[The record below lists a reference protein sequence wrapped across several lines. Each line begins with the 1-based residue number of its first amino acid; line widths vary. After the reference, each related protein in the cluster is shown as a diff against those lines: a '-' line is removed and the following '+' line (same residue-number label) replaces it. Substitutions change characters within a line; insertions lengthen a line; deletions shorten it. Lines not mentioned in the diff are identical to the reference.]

1 MGKISKKILRLSLI
15 LIITLFVSFPAF
27 SQFGKFSLFGGP
39 MIGWHIPNV
48 DDLNTQLRTSGLP
61 ELNTDGYFTIGGGG
75 YMDVPKLDGLRIGGL
90 GTGFS
95 TETSI
100 VTSGDITKR
109 VNYKI
114 GYGGVSF
121 EYVHSMGDIIEL
133 TGGATLAT
141 GELVIDIY
149 QYKNGSTSWTQ
160 NWNEL
165 TNTSSSQNIS
175 RQMALR
181 FYSATPK
188 VGIGIFLRSYLYAK
202 INAGY
207 MLSANSGWTGETGE
221 EINDAPSGIK
231 ADGLVFDFSLNF
243 GLFFK

>member
-1 MGKISKKILRLSLI
+1 MPKILKISAVLLVILLS
-15 LIITLFVSFPAF
+15 TSEGY

-39 MIGWHIPNV
+39 MVGWHIPQV
-48 DDLNTQLRTSGLP
+48 DEINNQLRTSGLP
-61 ELNTDGYFTIGGGG
+61 EISRDGYFTIGGGG
-75 YMDVPKLDGLRIGGL
+75 YMDVPKLDGFRIGGL
-90 GTGFS
+90 GTSFS
-95 TETSI
+95 TESKI
-100 VTSGDITKR
+100 VTADNFTKR

-114 GYGGVSF
+114 GYGGVSM
-121 EYVHSMGDIIEL
+121 EYVKPLGE
-133 TGGATLAT
+133 TFEFTAGATLAT
-141 GELVIDIY
+141 GELIVDIY
-149 QYKNGSTSWTQ
+149 QYKNGTTSWTQ

-175 RQMALR
+175 RSMSLR

-207 MLSANSGWTGETGE
+207 MLSANSGWTGENGE
-221 EINDAPSGIK
+221 EITDAPKDIK

>member
-1 MGKISKKILRLSLI
+1 MLKKMRLSLVLLMI
-15 LIITLFVSFPAF
+15 FIGFSNGY

-39 MIGWHIPNV
+39 MIGWQIPQV
-48 DDLNTQLRTSGLP
+48 DDINAQLRNSGLP
-61 ELNTDGYFTIGGGG
+61 EISTDGYFTIGGGG
-75 YMDVPKLDGLRIGGL
+75 YMDVPKLDGFRIGGL

-95 TETSI
+95 TESKI
-100 VTSGDITKR
+100 VTSDNFTKR

-114 GYGGVSF
+114 GYGGISL
-121 EYVHSMGDIIEL
+121 EYVKPLSETFEFTAGTTI
-133 TGGATLAT
+133 AT
-141 GELVIDIY
+141 GQLVIDIY
-149 QYKNGSTSWTQ
+149 QYKNGTTSWTN

-175 RQMALR
+175 RSMALR

-188 VGIGIFLRSYLYAK
+188 VGLGIFLKSYLYAK

-207 MLSANSGWTGETGE
+207 LVSVNSGWTGENGE
-221 EINDAPSGIK
+221 EIDDAPKGIK

>member
-1 MGKISKKILRLSLI
+1 MVKSLRYILLVVFI
-15 LIITLFVSFPAF
+15 ALFAGNASA
-27 SQFGKFSLFGGP
+27 QFGKFSLFGGP
-39 MIGWHIPNV
+39 MIGWQIPNV
-48 DDLNTQLRTSGLP
+48 DEINKQLVVSGLP
-61 ELNTDGYFTIGGGG
+61 ELSTDGYFTIGGGG
-75 YMDVPKLDGLRIGGL
+75 YMDVPKIDGLRIGGL

-100 VTSGDITKR
+100 VTSNNITKR

-114 GYGGVSF
+114 GYGGVSL
-121 EYVHSMGDIIEL
+121 EYVKPLGDIIEV

-149 QYKNGSTSWTQ
+149 QYQNGSTSWTQ

-175 RQMALR
+175 RSMALR

-188 VGIGIFLRSYLYAK
+188 VGLGVFLRSYLYAK
-202 INAGY
+202 INVGY
-207 MLSANSGWTGETGE
+207 MLSANSGWTGENGE
-221 EINDAPSGIK
+221 EINDAPSDIK